1 MNTTPDHGLAPNPS
15 AAVPVTQADINLA
28 VETLRDLAGW
38 HIWPVRQET
47 VTVDTAGDNV
57 IFLPTLRLLQ
67 VHSLA
72 LDDTPVDLDTIEWS
86 ESGMVRLKKRPR
98 KGFRRITATILHGFE
113 NTPLAAVAM
122 QMAARAH
129 QPAANM
135 QVGGISVG
143 APGALTPYSSEW
155 RLLDRYKLGPMP

>member
-1 MNTTPDHGLAPNPS
+1 MTTPEHGLTPTAGTTG
-15 AAVPVTQADINLA
+15 AVTQDDIDLA

-38 HIWPVRQET
+38 HIWPVREET
-47 VTVDTAGDNV
+47 VTVDTTGDPTV
-57 IFLPTLRLLQ
+57 FLPTLRLLE
-67 VHSLA
+67 VRKVTADNIEVPLE
-72 LDDTPVDLDTIEWS
+72 TIEWS
-86 ESGMVRLKKRPR
+86 ESGMLRLKTRPR
-98 KGFRRITATILHGFE
+98 KGFRRVTATILHGFE
-113 NTPLAAVAM
+113 TTPLAAVAM

-129 QPAANM
+129 QPATNM

>member
-1 MNTTPDHGLAPNPS
+1 MTTPEHGLTPTAD
-15 AAVPVTQADINLA
+15 AAGAVTQDDIDLA
-28 VETLRDLAGW
+28 VATLRDLAGW
-38 HIWPVRQET
+38 HIWPVREET
-47 VTVDTAGDNV
+47 VTVDTTGDPTV
-57 IFLPTLRLLQ
+57 FLPTLRLLD
-67 VHSLA
+67 VRSVIA
-72 LDDTPVDLDTIEWS
+72 DNTEVPLDNIEWS
-86 ESGMVRLKKRPR
+86 ESGMLRLKTRPR

-113 NTPLAAVAM
+113 TTPLAAVAM

-129 QPAANM
+129 QPATNM

>member
-1 MNTTPDHGLAPNPS
+1 MTIPEHGLTPTAGTTG
-15 AAVPVTQADINLA
+15 PVTQDDIDLA

-38 HIWPVRQET
+38 HIWPVREET
-47 VTVDTAGDNV
+47 VTVDTTGDPTV
-57 IFLPTLRLLQ
+57 FLPTLRLLE
-67 VHSLA
+67 VRTVTV
-72 LDDTPVDLDTIEWS
+72 DDVEVPLETIEWS
-86 ESGMVRLKKRPR
+86 ESGMLRLKTRPR
-98 KGFRRITATILHGFE
+98 KGFRRVTATILHGFE
-113 NTPLAAVAM
+113 TTPLAAVAM

-129 QPAANM
+129 QPATNM

>member
-1 MNTTPDHGLAPNPS
+1 MNTTLDHGLAPNPS
-15 AAVPVTQADINLA
+15 AAVPVTQADIDLA

-67 VHSLA
+67 VHALA
-72 LDDTPVDLDTIEWS
+72 LDGTPVGLDTIEWS
-86 ESGMVRLKKRPR
+86 ESGMVRLKRR
-98 KGFRRITATILHGFE
+98 SGRGFRRATATITHGFDT
-113 NTPLAAVAM
+113 TPLAGVAM
-122 QMAARAH
+122 HMAARAT
-129 QPAANM
+129 QPGTNM
-135 QVGGISVG
+135 TVGGISVG
-143 APGALTPYSSEW
+143 APGAMTPQSSEW